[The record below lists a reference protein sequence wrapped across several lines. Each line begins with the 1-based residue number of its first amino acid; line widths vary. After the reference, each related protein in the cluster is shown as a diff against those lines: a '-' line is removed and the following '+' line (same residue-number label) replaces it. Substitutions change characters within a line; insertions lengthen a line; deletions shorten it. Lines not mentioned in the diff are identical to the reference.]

1 LKAAKAVNDTILSLS
16 KRDHIRIILTNGSA
30 HVNSSD
36 IDSHR
41 IRIDSNSLCPFFG
54 DYYEGNN
61 FAKCVF
67 PVLNDKALEPPEMTM
82 LESIYI
88 GNSEIDYMKKEITI
102 ETEKS
107 NDIEEGKKQK
117 KSSLLKK

>member
-1 LKAAKAVNDTILSLS
+1 MNIS
-16 KRDHIRIILTNGSA
+16 KRDHIKIILTNGSA

-41 IRIDSNSLCPFFG
+41 IRIDPNSLCPFFG

-67 PVLNDKALEPPEMTM
+67 PVLSDKALEPPEMTM

-88 GNSEIDYMKKEITI
+88 GNSEIDYIKKEII
-102 ETEKS
+102 VETEKS
-107 NDIEEGKKQK
+107 NDVEGSKKPK
-117 KSSLLKK
+117 KSSLLNK